1 MEKNKK
7 DKKFGDVIKKIIKSR
22 EWMRN
27 SVTKGKRIG
36 N

>member
-1 MEKNKK
+1 MAKNKK
-7 DKKFGDVIKKIIKSR
+7 DKKFGAVIKKIIKSR

>member
-22 EWMRN
+22 EWMKN
-27 SVTKGKRIG
+27 NITKGRRIG

>member
-7 DKKFGDVIKKIIKSR
+7 DKKFEDVIKKIIKSR
-22 EWMRN
+22 EWMKN
-27 SVTKGKRIG
+27 SITKRKRIG